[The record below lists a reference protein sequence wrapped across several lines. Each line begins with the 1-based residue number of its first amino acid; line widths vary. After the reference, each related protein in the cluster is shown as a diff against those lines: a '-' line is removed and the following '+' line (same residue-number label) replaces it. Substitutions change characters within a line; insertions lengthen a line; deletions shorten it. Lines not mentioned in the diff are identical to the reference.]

1 MEAAWHKP
9 GTATEASLMQGGAK
23 PGPTGM
29 FCLKENWPAFR
40 EKLKAQVYPY
50 SKMKELFRIVG
61 APTEPEHV
69 GVTRKYLLYRTDFVQ
84 LMRWRFNIYDLAKR
98 GMFYDE
104 LVHAT
109 FDRMGTLAF

>member
-1 MEAAWHKP
+1 
-9 GTATEASLMQGGAK
+9 
-23 PGPTGM
+23 
-29 FCLKENWPAFR
+29 
-40 EKLKAQVYPY
+40 
-50 SKMKELFRIVG
+50 MKELFRIVG

>member
-1 MEAAWHKP
+1 MNKIIKRSVKNP
-9 GTATEASLMQGGAK
+9 
-23 PGPTGM
+23 
-29 FCLKENWPAFR
+29 
-40 EKLKAQVYPY
+40 
-50 SKMKELFRIVG
+50 
-61 APTEPEHV
+61 
-69 GVTRKYLLYRTDFVQ
+69 TDFVQ